1 MVVVGE
7 VHHVD
12 QDKLIMK
19 KLFFLSVCV
28 CMWSQ
33 LHAQIYS
40 YPALSKQFS
49 TSYATGS
56 ARMQGMGG
64 NYGVLGADL
73 SSIAGN
79 PAGLG
84 FYSRSE
90 VGMNV
95 GVLDAQSSSS
105 YLMQSSQATNTTL
118 HLPNLGVVI
127 TGDYMNR
134 SDWRGTF
141 GLSYSQRA
149 VFTQSMNIQGTNNRS
164 SYLDQLIEKANSRY
178 TYTDGKDVDGN
189 IIDDEY
195 DTYYEAATTPEG
207 VAYQTFLI
215 NVNAKTGGAPFNR
228 FEPNLPTNQIGEAS
242 NSGVISQWNFS
253 YGANYK
259 ERLFVGIGLH
269 FSKLKSINDYSWS
282 EEFVGAEYIGAFESV
297 EKLETTGSG
306 ISATLGLI
314 YKLSPSL
321 RMSMAVESPMYYD
334 QMSERL
340 TGTMYPKV
348 FGVPSE
354 LNGAPIV
361 ITKVNPVRLL
371 PNEFTYQM
379 TTPVKFSA
387 GAAYFLG
394 KRALFSLDAEYVN
407 YPGIHLASTEL
418 GAYANE
424 RFQAKYNGQVK
435 ANYQSVL
442 NLKAGAEIRISSSW
456 SIRGGAASY
465 GNVYASGFDSID
477 RSQFQISGG
486 LGYRTNAYYIDLG
499 VWQRTGK
506 DAFTPYT
513 LKNAADYGSAALQ
526 LTHTQFVIGGGVY
539 F

>member
-7 VHHVD
+7 VHHAD
-12 QDKLIMK
+12 QDKLHMK
-19 KLFFLSVCV
+19 KLLLLSVCV
-28 CMWSQ
+28 SFWTQ
-33 LHAQIYS
+33 VQAQIYS
-40 YPALSKQFS
+40 YPTLAKQFS

-64 NYGVLGADL
+64 NFGVLGADL

-90 VGMNV
+90 VGMNL
-95 GVLDAQSSSS
+95 GVLDAKSSSS
-105 YLMQSSQATNTTL
+105 YLDQSDQASNTSM
-118 HLPNLGVVI
+118 HVPNFGVVI

-141 GLSYSQRA
+141 GLSYSQRT
-149 VFTQSMNIQGTNNRS
+149 VFTQPMKIQGTNNRS
-164 SYLDQLIEKANSRY
+164 SYLDHLIEKANSRY
-178 TYTDGKDVDGN
+178 TYAGGKDIDGN

-195 DTYYEAATTPEG
+195 DSYYQAASTPEG

-215 NVNAKTGGAPFNR
+215 NVNSVTGGAPFNR

-259 ERLFVGIGLH
+259 ERLFLGIGLH
-269 FSKLKSINDYSWS
+269 FSKLKSINNYSWS
-282 EEFVGAEYIGAFESV
+282 EEFVGANYVAGFESD

-306 ISATLGLI
+306 ISATLGMI
-314 YKLSPSL
+314 YKLSSSL
-321 RMSMAVESPMYYD
+321 RLSLAVESPMYYD
-334 QMSERL
+334 QMAERL
-340 TGTMYPKV
+340 TGTMFPRV

-371 PNEFTYQM
+371 PNEFTYQL
-379 TTPVKFSA
+379 TTPFKFSA

-394 KRALFSLDAEYVN
+394 KRALLSFDAEYLN
-407 YPGIHLASTEL
+407 YPGIHVASTEL

-424 RFQAKYNGQVK
+424 QFQDKYNGQVK
-435 ANYQSVL
+435 SNYQSAL
-442 NLKAGAEIRISSSW
+442 NLKAGAEIRLSASW
-456 SIRGGAASY
+456 SVRGGVASY
-465 GNVYASGFDSID
+465 GNVYSTRFDSID
-477 RSQFQISGG
+477 RSQFQVSGG
-486 LGYRTNAYYIDLG
+486 LGYRTNDYYLDLG

-506 DAFTPYT
+506 DGFTPYT

-526 LTHTQFVIGGGVY
+526 ISNTQFVIGGGIY